1 MRLTHALALTLCLA
15 STAPAVHA
23 DDASR
28 RAKVEEMLQITKAGP
43 ALEEQIKNLQTR
55 VNDLAKQ
62 QFGQGALSPEQTKL
76 KDEYL
81 QQVQST
87 VTDQIGW
94 EKIRPSVVQIYMD
107 SFTEPELDGII
118 AFYKTAPGQALIT
131 KTPDVLGKTNTTV
144 TTRIKEMQPKL
155 QELTQSYANKLKAAA
170 PAPATPPAAPAA
182 GASPAPSSS
191 APVTKSAPKP

>member
-1 MRLTHALALTLCLA
+1 MPRTRTLTLTLCLA
-15 STAPAVHA
+15 SLAPLLHA

-28 RAKVEEMLQITKAGP
+28 RTKVEEMLTITKAAP
-43 ALEEQIKNLQTR
+43 ALEEQLKSLQAR

-62 QFGQGALSPEQTKL
+62 QFGQGPLSPEQTKL

-81 QQVQST
+81 KQVQTTIS
-87 VTDQIGW
+87 DEIGW
-94 EKIRPSVVQIYMD
+94 DKIRPSVVQVYMD

-144 TTRIKEMQPKL
+144 TTRIKDMQPKL
-155 QELTQSYANKLKAAA
+155 QEITQNYANKIKAAA
-170 PAPATPPAAPAA
+170 PAAPASGATPST
-182 GASPAPSSS
+182 GTS
-191 APVTKSAPKP
+191 APPSNTPAPKPTPKP

>member
-1 MRLTHALALTLCLA
+1 MRLAHGIVLTSCLA
-15 STAPAVHA
+15 FVAPAVRA

-43 ALEEQIKNLQTR
+43 ALEEQIKNLQNR

-62 QFGQGALSPEQTKL
+62 QFGQGSMSPEQTKL

-81 QQVQST
+81 QQVQSA
-87 VTDQIGW
+87 VVDEVGW
-94 EKIRPSVVQIYMD
+94 EKLRPQVVQIYMD

-131 KTPDVLGKTNTTV
+131 KTPEVLNKTNSTV
-144 TTRIKEMQPKL
+144 TARIREMQPKL
-155 QELTQSYANKLKAAA
+155 QELTQNYASKIKAAA
-170 PAPATPPAAPAA
+170 PAAPGATPSTSAPSSAAPA
-182 GASPAPSSS
+182 
-191 APVTKSAPKP
+191 TKSAPKP